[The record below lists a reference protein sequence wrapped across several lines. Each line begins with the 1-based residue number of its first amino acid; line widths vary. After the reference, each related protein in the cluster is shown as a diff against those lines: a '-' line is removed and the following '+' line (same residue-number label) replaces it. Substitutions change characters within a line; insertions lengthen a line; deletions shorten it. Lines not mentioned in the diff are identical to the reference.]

1 MNGGNNGMIIKFKH
15 AKPFLFIIAM
25 ALGAICLAQMKSPC
39 ACSGT
44 VCAAATSTTAAE
56 NTVTEAKEKKTVKL
70 PTMIELGA
78 EKCVPCKM
86 MAPIIAELTKEYK
99 GILNVK
105 FIDVWKKENVE
116 LAKKYKINSIPTQ
129 IFLDKDGKELWRHVG
144 FISKED
150 IMKKWKSLGYDFEK
164 LKKDKPAVKKA
175 E

>member
-1 MNGGNNGMIIKFKH
+1 MNAGNNGIIAKFKH
-15 AKPFLFIIAM
+15 ARIFLFIIAM
-25 ALGAICLAQMKSPC
+25 VLGVICFAQMKSPC
-39 ACSGT
+39 ASSGA
-44 VCAAATSTTAAE
+44 VCAASTSLAAAE
-56 NTVTEAKEKKTVKL
+56 NAVAETKEKKTVKL

-116 LAKKYKINSIPTQ
+116 QAKKYKINSIPTQ
-129 IFLDKDGKELWRHVG
+129 IFLDKDGKELWRHLG
-144 FISKED
+144 FISKKD

-164 LKKDKPAVKKA
+164 LKKDKTAVKKA